1 MMKGFKSFLGDSEP
15 MKTLGVASEQYLN
28 VDLKE
33 EF

>member
-1 MMKGFKSFLGDSEP
+1 MMKGFKGFLGDSES
-15 MKTLGVASEQYLN
+15 MKTLGVVSEQYLN